1 MVVLREYR
9 AYRRCTLRIPQSKST
24 YLKGKS
30 LDKSKATQ
38 LTSLV
43 GAIALSGLL
52 ASCIVP
58 APVAPAEV
66 ESRDIESCV
75 AIFDTTEEELGLTAE
90 TDVATGQRNYATWIQ
105 GMLGD
110 AEDAMLRSYGLAA
123 AGASRAA
130 ADKFEE
136 QGSLGPDDV
145 EVLVLALLRVQERCK
160 QVMGVTD

>member
-1 MVVLREYR
+1 ME
-9 AYRRCTLRIPQSKST
+9 AN
-24 YLKGKS
+24 
-30 LDKSKATQ
+30 Q
-38 LTSLV
+38 LASLV

-52 ASCIVP
+52 ASCVV
-58 APVAPAEV
+58 ATPVAPEQV

-90 TDVATGQRNYATWIQ
+90 ADVATGQRNYATWIE

-136 QGSLGPDDV
+136 QGFLGPDDG
-145 EVLVLALLRVQERCK
+145 EVLVTALLKVQDRCK
-160 QVMGVTD
+160 QVMGMLD

>member
-1 MVVLREYR
+1 MGANQTAGL
-9 AYRRCTLRIPQSKST
+9 L
-24 YLKGKS
+24 
-30 LDKSKATQ
+30 
-38 LTSLV
+38 

-52 ASCIVP
+52 ASCVV
-58 APVAPAEV
+58 ATPVAPAKV

-90 TDVATGQRNYATWIQ
+90 ANLATGQRNYANWIE

-130 ADKFEE
+130 AVEFEE
-136 QGSLGPDDV
+136 KGLLDAEDG
-145 EVLVLALLRVQERCK
+145 EVLIEALLKVQNRCK
-160 QVMGVTD
+160 QVMGIAD